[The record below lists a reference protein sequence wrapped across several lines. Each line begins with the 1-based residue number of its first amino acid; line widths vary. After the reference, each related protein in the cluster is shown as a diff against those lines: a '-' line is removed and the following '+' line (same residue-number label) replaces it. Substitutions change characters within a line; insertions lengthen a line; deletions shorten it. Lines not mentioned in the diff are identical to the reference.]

1 VKKLDPTDWRI
12 LKSKGITDADWK
24 VWRLAQVENWNGTN
38 STMLTP
44 ESIARIPD
52 ADLTKAGF
60 TPKDRS
66 EATHKLLGAVLEETD
81 MAVITPGARERALM
95 GGHLQRGTWKGE
107 LTRSFFLFKSF
118 PMAMVMRHWMRGN
131 GMETAGGK
139 AAYIASLVVAT
150 TALGALSLE
159 VDQMLQGKDPRTL
172 NPAEKGGVRNWF
184 AAMLKGGSLGIY
196 GDFLFSDAT
205 QGGHKGPFA
214 AAMGPVAGSSRRRST
229 SRRAT
234 SCRRCRART
243 RTSAPRRSAS

>member
-24 VWRLAQVENWNGTN
+24 VWRLAQVENWNDTN

-52 ADLTKAGF
+52 ADLTAAGF

-66 EATHKLLGAVLEETD
+66 EAVHKLLGAVLEETD
-81 MAVITPGARERALM
+81 MAVISPGARERAM
-95 GGHLQRGTWKGE
+95 TGGHLQRGTWKGE

-159 VDQMLQGKDPRTL
+159 VDQMLQGKDPRTF
-172 NPAEKGGVRNWF
+172 NPA
-184 AAMLKGGSLGIY
+184 
-196 GDFLFSDAT
+196 
-205 QGGHKGPFA
+205 
-214 AAMGPVAGSSRRRST
+214 
-229 SRRAT
+229 RRAACAT
-234 SCRRCRART
+234 GSPRC
-243 RTSAPRRSAS
+243 